1 MKTELKLEPA
11 RERLR
16 ARQDFLSVRAKK
28 SLGQNFLISDSVINK
43 ILKAAMDLKPAS
55 LIEVGPGMGAL
66 TDGLVQLEVPL
77 HLIELDSIFAD
88 FWREQNQNVI
98 EVDALQWDWTTLTLE
113 KPRVLV
119 SNLPYQISSSL
130 VVDRSLDDDPF
141 AGMVLMFQKE
151 VAQRMKA
158 THKQGPYGFLSVL
171 AQSFW
176 KIDLL
181 LEASSHDFLP
191 PPKVASRVLVF
202 KTKPSPVENK
212 RDYLRFLKACFSQ
225 PRKYMASNLAG
236 EYHIPKE
243 DIKKSLETWG
253 FNPQT
258 RAEQLSLEN
267 FLEIYTHFKR

>member
-1 MKTELKLEPA
+1 MKLEPA

-16 ARQDFLSVRAKK
+16 SRQEALGVQAKK
-28 SLGQNFLISDSVINK
+28 SLGQNFLISDSVIGK
-43 ILKAAMDLKPAS
+43 ILKATKDLKPGS
-55 LIEVGPGMGAL
+55 ILEVGPGMGAL
-66 TDGLVQLEVPL
+66 TDGLKQLGVPL
-77 HLIELDSIFAD
+77 RLIELDSVFAQY
-88 FWREQNQNVI
+88 WRDDGQEVI
-98 EVDALQWDWTTLTLE
+98 ETDALQWDWAQLSGE

-130 VVDRSLDDDPF
+130 VVDRSLDDDPL

-158 THKQGPYGFLSVL
+158 TEKQGPYGFLSVL

-202 KTKPSPVENK
+202 QTKPSPVENK

-236 EYHIPKE
+236 EYALPKE
-243 DIKKSLETWG
+243 EVKSRLESWG

-258 RAEQLSLEN
+258 RAEQLSLQN
-267 FLEIYTHFKR
+267 FLEIYPHFKR